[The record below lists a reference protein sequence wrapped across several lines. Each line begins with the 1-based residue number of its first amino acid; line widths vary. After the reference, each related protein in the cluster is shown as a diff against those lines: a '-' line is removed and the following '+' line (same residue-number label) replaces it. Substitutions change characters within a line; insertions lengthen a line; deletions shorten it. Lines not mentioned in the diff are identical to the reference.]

1 MKSTLYT
8 AWYIAWSTLTALPMP
23 SPASFQ
29 EDDHTHGLAARFFPL
44 VGAVI
49 GLLLWLMALLLNR
62 LSVPPIISAPLLLG
76 FYYLITGFIHF
87 DGLCDVCDAFLAQ
100 RDKATRLSILKDS
113 RIGAYALG
121 CGTLYLILKTALI
134 YQLLQTPGAPV
145 LLLSMVVSSRMAMV
159 IMAFIGHYPRS
170 AGTGKP
176 FIGKLSPMDVVWA
189 AAISAAILIVTIF
202 MGISPPV
209 CLAQIATVAIVC
221 GAVWGWANNKIGGV
235 TGDVLGATGEMT
247 DIAILAVSLTLLS
260 LSS

>member
-44 VGAVI
+44 VGVVI

-121 CGTLYLILKTALI
+121 CGTLYLILKAALI
-134 YQLLQTPGAPV
+134 YQLLQTPDASI
-145 LLLSMVVSSRMAMV
+145 LLFSMVISSRMAMV
-159 IMAFIGHYPRS
+159 MMAYIGLYPRS
-170 AGTGKP
+170 EGTGKH
-176 FIGKLSPMDVVWA
+176 FIGKLSLADVAWA
-189 AAISAAILIVTIF
+189 TAIFAAILIVTVF
-202 MGISPPV
+202 MGLSPII
-209 CLAQIATVAIVC
+209 CLTQFAVLAIVC
-221 GAVWGWANNKIGGV
+221 GAIWGWANNKIGGI
-235 TGDVLGATGEMT
+235 TGDVLGATGEMA
-247 DIAILAVSLTLLS
+247 DITILAVSLTLLS
-260 LSS
+260 MSL